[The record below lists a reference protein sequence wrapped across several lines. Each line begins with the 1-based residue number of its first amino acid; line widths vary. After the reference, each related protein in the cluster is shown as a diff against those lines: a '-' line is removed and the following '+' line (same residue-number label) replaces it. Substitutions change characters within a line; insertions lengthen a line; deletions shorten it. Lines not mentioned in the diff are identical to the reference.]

1 MDYNPNSNRFL
12 TKDKPTEEENLG
24 KKKVDKVV
32 SGSVKTK
39 KKSSLSKF
47 ADTFIEEDKDTVIGY
62 LLSEVLIPSF
72 KKMVSDTIK
81 TGIDKMLYGD
91 AEVSRSNSPASKI
104 SYSKYYNDKS
114 SYSSRSSSTAPVANR
129 RDTYEYNNIVLE
141 TRGDA
146 EAVLMGMDDIIAK
159 YEIVSVAD
167 LYDLVGI
174 AGSYTDYKYGWT
186 DIRSARIER
195 VRDGYV
201 IRMPKAL
208 PLD

>member
-1 MDYNPNSNRFL
+1 MDYNPNSNKFL
-12 TKDKPTEEENLG
+12 TKDKTTEEENLG

-47 ADTFIEEDKDTVIGY
+47 ADTFIEEDKDTVVGY

-114 SYSSRSSSTAPVANR
+114 SYSRSSSTAPVANR

>member
-47 ADTFIEEDKDTVIGY
+47 ADTFIEEDKDTVVGY

-91 AEVSRSNSPASKI
+91 TEVSRSNSPASKI

-114 SYSSRSSSTAPVANR
+114 SYSRSSSTAPVTNR

>member
-47 ADTFIEEDKDTVIGY
+47 ADTFIEEDKDTVVGY

-72 KKMVSDTIK
+72 KKMISDTIK

-114 SYSSRSSSTAPVANR
+114 SYSRSSSTAPVANR

>member
-12 TKDKPTEEENLG
+12 TKDKPTEEENLE

-47 ADTFIEEDKDTVIGY
+47 ADTFIEEDKDTVVGY

-114 SYSSRSSSTAPVANR
+114 SYSRSSSTAPVANR

>member
-1 MDYNPNSNRFL
+1 MDYNPNSNKFL

-47 ADTFIEEDKDTVIGY
+47 ADTFIEEDKDTVVGY

-114 SYSSRSSSTAPVANR
+114 SYSRSSSTTPVSNR

>member
-1 MDYNPNSNRFL
+1 MDYNPNSNKFL

-47 ADTFIEEDKDTVIGY
+47 ADTFIEEDKDTVVGY

-91 AEVSRSNSPASKI
+91 AEVSRSNSPVSKI

-114 SYSSRSSSTAPVANR
+114 SYSRSSSTAPVTNR

-186 DIRSARIER
+186 DIRSAKIER

>member
-1 MDYNPNSNRFL
+1 MDYNPNSNKFL

-47 ADTFIEEDKDTVIGY
+47 ADTFIEEDKDTVVGY

-114 SYSSRSSSTAPVANR
+114 SYSRSSSTAPVTNR

-146 EAVLMGMDDIIAK
+146 EAVLMGMDDIISK

>member
-12 TKDKPTEEENLG
+12 TKDEPTEEENLG

-47 ADTFIEEDKDTVIGY
+47 ADTFIEEDKDTVVGY

-114 SYSSRSSSTAPVANR
+114 SYSRSSSTAPVTNR

-146 EAVLMGMDDIIAK
+146 EAVLMGMDDIISK

>member
-1 MDYNPNSNRFL
+1 MDYNPNSNKFL

-47 ADTFIEEDKDTVIGY
+47 ADTFIEEDKDTVVGY

-114 SYSSRSSSTAPVANR
+114 SYSRSSSTAPMTNR

-186 DIRSARIER
+186 DISQAYIER
-195 VRDGYV
+195 TRDGY
-201 IRMPKAL
+201 ILRMPKAI

>member
-47 ADTFIEEDKDTVIGY
+47 ADTFIEEDKDTVLGY

-114 SYSSRSSSTAPVANR
+114 SYSRSSSTAPVVSR

>member
-47 ADTFIEEDKDTVIGY
+47 ADTFIEEDKDTVVGY

-114 SYSSRSSSTAPVANR
+114 SYTRSSSTAPVANR

>member
-12 TKDKPTEEENLG
+12 TKDKHTEEENLG

-47 ADTFIEEDKDTVIGY
+47 ADTFIEEDKDTVVGY

-114 SYSSRSSSTAPVANR
+114 SYSRSSSTAPVANR

>member
-47 ADTFIEEDKDTVIGY
+47 ADTFIEEDKDTVVGY

-91 AEVSRSNSPASKI
+91 AEVSKSNSPASKI

-114 SYSSRSSSTAPVANR
+114 SYSRSSSTAPVANR

>member
-32 SGSVKTK
+32 SGNVKTK

-47 ADTFIEEDKDTVIGY
+47 ADTFIEEDKDTVVGY

-114 SYSSRSSSTAPVANR
+114 SYSRSNSTAPVANR

>member
-47 ADTFIEEDKDTVIGY
+47 TDTFIEEDKDTVVGY

-114 SYSSRSSSTAPVANR
+114 SYSRSSSTAPVANR

>member
-47 ADTFIEEDKDTVIGY
+47 ADMFIEEDKDTVVGY

-114 SYSSRSSSTAPVANR
+114 SYSRSSSTAPVTNR

>member
-47 ADTFIEEDKDTVIGY
+47 ADTFIEEDKDTVVGY

-114 SYSSRSSSTAPVANR
+114 SYSRSTSTAPVTNR

>member
-114 SYSSRSSSTAPVANR
+114 SYSRSSSTAPVANR

>member
-47 ADTFIEEDKDTVIGY
+47 ADTFIEEDKDTVVGY

-72 KKMVSDTIK
+72 KKMISDTIK

>member
-47 ADTFIEEDKDTVIGY
+47 ADTFIEEDKDTVVGY

-72 KKMVSDTIK
+72 KKMISDTIK

-114 SYSSRSSSTAPVANR
+114 SYSRSSSTAPVTNR

>member
-1 MDYNPNSNRFL
+1 MDYNPNSNKFL

-32 SGSVKTK
+32 SGSVKTQ

-47 ADTFIEEDKDTVIGY
+47 ADTFIEEDKDTVVGY

-114 SYSSRSSSTAPVANR
+114 SYSRSSSTAQVSNR

>member
-47 ADTFIEEDKDTVIGY
+47 ADTFIEEDKDTVVGY

-114 SYSSRSSSTAPVANR
+114 SYSRSSSTTPVSNR

>member
-47 ADTFIEEDKDTVIGY
+47 ADTFIEEDKDTVVGY

-114 SYSSRSSSTAPVANR
+114 SYSRSSSTASVANR

>member
-1 MDYNPNSNRFL
+1 MDYNPNSNKFL

-47 ADTFIEEDKDTVIGY
+47 ADTFIEEDKDTVVGY

-114 SYSSRSSSTAPVANR
+114 SYSRSSSTAPVASR

>member
-1 MDYNPNSNRFL
+1 MDYNPNSNKFI

-47 ADTFIEEDKDTVIGY
+47 ADTFIEEDKDTVVGY

-114 SYSSRSSSTAPVANR
+114 SYSRSNSTAPVSNR

>member
-12 TKDKPTEEENLG
+12 TKNKPTEEENLG

-47 ADTFIEEDKDTVIGY
+47 ADTFIEEDKDTVVGY

-114 SYSSRSSSTAPVANR
+114 SYSRSSSTAPVANR

>member
-47 ADTFIEEDKDTVIGY
+47 ADTFIEEDKDTVVGY

-114 SYSSRSSSTAPVANR
+114 SYSRSSSTTPVVNR

>member
-47 ADTFIEEDKDTVIGY
+47 ADTFIEEDKDTVVEY

-114 SYSSRSSSTAPVANR
+114 SYSRSSSTAPVANR

>member
-47 ADTFIEEDKDTVIGY
+47 ADTFIEEDKDTVVGY

-114 SYSSRSSSTAPVANR
+114 SYNRSSSTTPVANR